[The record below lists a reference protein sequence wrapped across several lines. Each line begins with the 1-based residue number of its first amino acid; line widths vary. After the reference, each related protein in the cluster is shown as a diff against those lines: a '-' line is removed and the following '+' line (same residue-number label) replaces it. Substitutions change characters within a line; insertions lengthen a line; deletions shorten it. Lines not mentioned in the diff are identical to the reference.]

1 MSFAL
6 HPKLHQ
12 DTTLLGEFPLSLA
25 LLIKDDA
32 APWVVLVP
40 KLDNIKELHHLTVRQ
55 QQQLLSEVQTVS
67 QTLEA
72 IFQPDKL
79 NIGAL
84 GNLVPQFHFHVVAR
98 FNNDIAWP
106 GPIWGN
112 TQGRQRDED
121 SQSEMVDKLTHA
133 LSRSNQFRAI

>member
-1 MSFAL
+1 MSFSL
-6 HPKLHQ
+6 HSRLEQ
-12 DTTLLGEFPLSLA
+12 DTTLLGEFPLCLA
-25 LLIKDDA
+25 LLIKDNA

-40 KLDNIKELHHLTVRQ
+40 KKEHIRELHHLSVKEQ
-55 QQQLLSEVQTVS
+55 HQLLTEVQVVS

-72 IFQPDKL
+72 LFSPDKL

-98 FNNDIAWP
+98 FESDVAWP

-112 TQGRQRDED
+112 TQGVQREEDE
-121 SQSEMVDKLTHA
+121 QVAMAERVRHA
-133 LSRSNQFRAI
+133 LARSNQFRAA

>member
-1 MSFAL
+1 L
-6 HPKLHQ
+6 QQ
-12 DTTLLGEFPLSLA
+12 DTTLLGEFPLCLA

-32 APWVVLVP
+32 TPWVVLVP
-40 KLDNIKELHHLTVRQ
+40 KLEHVKELHHLTVKQ

-67 QTLEA
+67 QSLEA
-72 IFQPDKL
+72 VFQPDKL

-98 FNNDIAWP
+98 FEKDIAWP

-112 TQGRQRDED
+112 TQGTPRTEATQA
-121 SQSEMVDKLTHA
+121 EMVEKLTHA

>member
-1 MSFAL
+1 MSFTL
-6 HPKLHQ
+6 HPRLQQ
-12 DTTLLGEFPLSLA
+12 DTTLLGEFPLCLA

-32 APWVVLVP
+32 TPWVVLVP
-40 KLDNIKELHHLTVRQ
+40 KLEHIKELHHLTVKQ

-67 QTLEA
+67 QSLEA
-72 IFQPDKL
+72 VFQPDKL

-98 FNNDIAWP
+98 FENDVAWP

-112 TQGRQRDED
+112 TQGTPRTEATQA
-121 SQSEMVDKLTHA
+121 EMVEKLTHA